1 MKRKFKILI
10 LTISVIAMLFAF
22 AIVSSAAVPETFDDD
37 LDNNSSWLMGSDYS
51 EYSNRLIVLRD
62 GDFHQLAYFYVDS
75 TVGQSIESDFGGS
88 QISIEQ
94 FQTLFDP
101 TSCFFIDMVVNYINF
116 FNYLNNNSYDSLGEV
131 GELSE
136 FQYAR
141 DVYLCLKNSYTQ
153 TDLDNAVSEA
163 TKDMYT
169 QEQLSEA
176 VAKALK
182 EGNLNPNN
190 YLIYIP
196 SSATVADVAE
206 GTEESFVAQEL
217 VEGSFSYFVVSLNGG
232 HMEKIVVA
240 NALEFQEFCK
250 KHEITD
256 LSSLMTKVSE
266 LQEIVTYDN
275 YEAYEWLNSLFA
287 WSESLFD
294 FFYNYD
300 PLTQEEYEAGLNA
313 EKLAGAE
320 EFKSSEEY
328 TNTINLAKES
338 GIDEYKASEEYINA
352 LNNKYSTGY
361 TEGVE
366 AFKASDAY
374 ADSLYLQYSNG
385 KIAGANDFKA
395 SVEFA
400 NSLKAKYNSG
410 LADGAN
416 VFKESE
422 EYKNALNA
430 EYINGFN
437 EGVSF
442 VNVPTDDVEDDFT
455 VIFALLGASL
465 LVIAFLVISVK
476 ASKKKNKTNYR

>member
-22 AIVSSAAVPETFDDD
+22 AVTSSAWSNSNPGDSGSVDEDYWYIYDVHTTKYYGYAFTSHD
-37 LDNNSSWLMGSDYS
+37 LSGIEISLDYFGILNDGVIEDLNEEIASGSEVGINLYHSS
-51 EYSNRLIVLRD
+51 
-62 GDFHQLAYFYVDS
+62 
-75 TVGQSIESDFGGS
+75 
-88 QISIEQ
+88 
-94 FQTLFDP
+94 
-101 TSCFFIDMVVNYINF
+101 
-116 FNYLNNNSYDSLGEV
+116 DSLDPDRFSKNNRFIREEV
-131 GELSE
+131 KLAFEQAYAE
-136 FQYAR
+136 FEA
-141 DVYLCLKNSYTQ
+141 LLEKEYTQ

-190 YLIYIP
+190 YLVYIP
-196 SSATVADVAE
+196 SDATVADVAE

-217 VEGSFSYFVVSLNGG
+217 VEGSFSYFVVFLNGG

-250 KHEITD
+250 KYEITD
-256 LSSLMTKVSE
+256 LSSLMTKVAE

-275 YEAYEWLNSLFA
+275 YEAYEWLNSLSV

-300 PLTQEEYEAGLNA
+300 PLTQEEYEAELNA

-320 EFKSSEEY
+320 EYKS
-328 TNTINLAKES
+328 
-338 GIDEYKASEEYINA
+338 SEEYINA

-374 ADSLYLQYSNG
+374 ADALDLQFTNG
-385 KIAGANDFKA
+385 KTAGVNDFKA
-395 SVEFA
+395 SVEFK
-400 NSLKAKYNSG
+400 NTLKAQYNEGYDNGVTDTQGENTKNETTKLISILIG
-410 LADGAN
+410 VAGFGILFMAVLSAVG
-416 VFKESE
+416 VFK
-422 EYKNALNA
+422 
-430 EYINGFN
+430 
-437 EGVSF
+437 
-442 VNVPTDDVEDDFT
+442 
-455 VIFALLGASL
+455 
-465 LVIAFLVISVK
+465 
-476 ASKKKNKTNYR
+476 KKRAKRR